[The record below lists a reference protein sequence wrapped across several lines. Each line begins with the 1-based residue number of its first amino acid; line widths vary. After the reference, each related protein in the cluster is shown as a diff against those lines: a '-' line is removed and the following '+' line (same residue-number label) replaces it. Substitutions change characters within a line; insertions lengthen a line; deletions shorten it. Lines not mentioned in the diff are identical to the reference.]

1 MCLAPKKKRTSEPSR
16 WKTKSFQVAG
26 PGVDNSSPQPAL
38 YHCGWQ
44 EYKRYFRLNTPSLVR
59 EFARDATKTYQNYI
73 NTILYIANFAQTFS
87 WSLADFNL
95 PDLQKKVAS
104 HE

>member
-1 MCLAPKKKRTSEPSR
+1 MES
-16 WKTKSFQVAG
+16 KSFQVAG

-73 NTILYIANFAQTFS
+73 IHRKFPQTFS

-95 PDLQKKVAS
+95 PDLQKTLLHTSRLVQAGKP
-104 HE
+104 